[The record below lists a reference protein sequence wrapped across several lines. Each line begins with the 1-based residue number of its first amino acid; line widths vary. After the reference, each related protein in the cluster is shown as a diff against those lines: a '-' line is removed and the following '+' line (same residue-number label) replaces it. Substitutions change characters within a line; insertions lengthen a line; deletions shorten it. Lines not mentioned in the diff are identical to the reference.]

1 MFKKKRVLSFI
12 WLFIAVLLAILT
24 HFAIK
29 VPEEYC
35 INKLMLIVVILNL
48 GINLSLLRFV
58 KITFETAWKS
68 GAIFYLIAINL
79 IVLLAPVVLKK

>member
-12 WLFIAVLLAILT
+12 WLFIAVLLAMFVD
-24 HFAIK
+24 FAVK

-35 INKLMLIVVILNL
+35 LNKLMLIVVILNL
-48 GINLSLLRFV
+48 GINLSLLRFMRV
-58 KITFETAWKS
+58 TFKTACNS
-68 GAIFYLIAINL
+68 GAMFYFIAINL